1 MLTADY
7 LREKA
12 AQCRR
17 LADGLDQDDPVVASL
32 LAMAVEFEAK
42 AVAMAAEEAA
52 QKTIEV
58 STPPA
63 SDDKD
68 RS

>member
-1 MLTADY
+1 MPTADY
-7 LREKA
+7 FREKA

-17 LADGLDQDDPVVASL
+17 LADGVDQNDPVAASL

-52 QKTIEV
+52 EKQIE
-58 STPPA
+58 TLRPA
-63 SDDKD
+63 AKDKN
-68 RS
+68 